1 MEKRTAVIRNDAG
14 IHVRPSGVIIGEVKD
29 YSGIITVEANDF
41 SVQLNS
47 VMGLLSL
54 GLVKGD
60 RVQLKVEGP
69 GEQDL
74 IDKLVELFEKK
85 FDFPQ
90 KNR

>member
-1 MEKRTAVIRNDAG
+1 MRTAVVQNDAG

-29 YSGIITVEANDF
+29 YPGTITVEANDF

-60 RVQLKVEGP
+60 QVRLQVEGP
-69 GEQDL
+69 GEADFVE
-74 IDKLVELFEKK
+74 KLVKLFEKK
-85 FDFPQ
+85 YDFPQ
-90 KNR
+90 KKK